1 MKFSNKSL
9 SFIISLIIISSPIIP
24 LNSIVFA
31 ASSTTPVVDT
41 TAPKGTVT
49 KLMVTFNG
57 NSTKSKGFTWY
68 TSRLSVKSDLQVVE
82 KTSNASNFDKCDKF
96 IGTSAVPSNNTAAN
110 PPAGTTTAK
119 LEFLHKAE
127 ATGLKP
133 NTTYYYRVGD
143 ASLGLWSTVG
153 TFQTASTN
161 GAFSFIDLADPQAK
175 DMDEATLAAST
186 FKTALATVPDSKFIS
201 VNGDLVD
208 DGSVEYEWDW
218 LFNNI
223 GQPFRNTTIAPIA
236 GNHENKSSSFVD
248 HFNLTPATGSDTTTG
263 VYYSYDYSNAH
274 FIMLNNNENTS
285 VNDLSQ
291 AQIDWMK
298 ADVAKARANGS
309 KWIIVNMHKGPYST
323 SNHATDSDINGPA
336 GSRNTVAPVMAKL
349 GIDLVLQGHDHVYAR
364 SKPIKADN
372 TAATED
378 LITESFNGKEIKYQ
392 VNPNGTTYLI
402 PATAGPKVYY
412 KNTKTTLLPLNYY
425 ALFDV
430 ADESHAAIYG
440 ADPTDATR
448 PARGNIQNFESVTI
462 NNDKLSVISYEIDQ
476 NKKDITGVAQPYII
490 DTFGIVKPVKPVK
503 PSTPVVVYKNQYGI
517 TTSSNVSIRTGAGT
531 DYSVQG
537 SLSNGTKV
545 NILGTAGSFY
555 KISYS
560 GKTGFIS
567 NQYVKITAKPVT
579 IVTPKTIYKNQYGVA
594 TGDGISIRTGA
605 GPQYSWQG
613 SFKLGTKIN
622 ILGTAGSFYK
632 VSYNGITGYVSNQY
646 VKITAKPV
654 AVVTPKT
661 IYKNQ
666 FGIAT
671 GDGISIRTGAGPQ
684 YSWQGS
690 FKLGTKINILG
701 TAGSFYKVS
710 YNGITGYVSNQ
721 YVKITVK

>member
-1 MKFSNKSL
+1 MKFSKKTL
-9 SFIISLIIISSPIIP
+9 SFIISLVVISSPIIP
-24 LNSIVFA
+24 LNSMVFA
-31 ASSTTPVVDT
+31 ASTTTPVVD
-41 TAPKGTVT
+41 ASSPKGTVT

-57 NSTKSKGFTWY
+57 NSTTSKGFTWY
-68 TSRLSVKSDLQVVE
+68 TSTASVKSDLQIVE

-96 IGTSAVPSNNTAAN
+96 TGTSAVPSNNTAAT
-110 PPAGTTTAK
+110 PPTGTTTAK

-127 ATGLKP
+127 AIGLKP

-143 ASLGLWSTVG
+143 ATLGLWSTVG
-153 TFQTASTN
+153 TFQTAPTN
-161 GAFSFIDLADPQAK
+161 GSFSFIDLADPQAK

-186 FKTALATVPDSKFIS
+186 FKTALATVPDSKFLAI
-201 VNGDLVD
+201 NGDLVD

-223 GQPFRNTTIAPIA
+223 GQPFLNTTVAPIA
-236 GNHENKSSSFVD
+236 GNHDNKSSSFVD
-248 HFNLTPATGSDTTTG
+248 HFNLTPATGSDTSTG

-298 ADVAKARANGS
+298 ADVSKARANGS
-309 KWIIVNMHKGPYST
+309 KWIIVNMHKGPYTT
-323 SNHATDSDINGPA
+323 SNHATDSDINGA
-336 GSRNTVAPVMAKL
+336 TGSRNTVAPVMAKL
-349 GIDLVLQGHDHVYAR
+349 GIDLVLQGHDHIYAR

-372 TAATED
+372 TAAAEE

-412 KNTKTTLLPLNYY
+412 KNTKTSALPLNYY
-425 ALFDV
+425 GLFDV

-462 NNDKLSVISYEIDQ
+462 NKDKLSVISYEIDQ
-476 NKKDITGVAQPYII
+476 TKKDITGVAQPYII
-490 DTFGIVKPVKPVK
+490 DTFGIVKQPT
-503 PSTPVVVYKNQYGI
+503 PSVVYKYQYGV
-517 TTSSNVSIRTGAGT
+517 TTASNISIRTGAGIN
-531 DYSVQG
+531 YSVQG
-537 SLSNGTKV
+537 SLNNGTKV
-545 NILGTAGSFY
+545 NILGTAGSYY

-567 NQYVKITAKPVT
+567 NENVKTTAKPVVV
-579 IVTPKTIYKNQYGVA
+579 VTPKTVYKNQHGIA

-605 GPQYSWQG
+605 GTQYSWQG
-613 SFKLGTKIN
+613 GFALGTKIN

-632 VSYNGITGYVSNQY
+632 VSYSGITGYVSNQY
-646 VKITAKPV
+646 VKITAK
-654 AVVTPKT
+654 
-661 IYKNQ
+661 
-666 FGIAT
+666 
-671 GDGISIRTGAGPQ
+671 
-684 YSWQGS
+684 
-690 FKLGTKINILG
+690 
-701 TAGSFYKVS
+701 
-710 YNGITGYVSNQ
+710 
-721 YVKITVK
+721 